1 MKTEEIIFALRCTS
15 SVPQI
20 DHDCGKC
27 PYHEAAVAD
36 GLGEFD
42 GCDVDQVA
50 LDAAD
55 RLEQLKRE
63 QEQER
68 PRPLPLDELQ
78 ETPTNADRIRA
89 MNDEN
94 LCNWLFR
101 RDCTNIAAFLEYGG
115 MGVMNAVQL
124 LEWLKQPAEED
135 SDETD

>member
-36 GLGEFD
+36 GLGEFE

-63 QEQER
+63 QERER
-68 PRPLPLDELQ
+68 PRPLPLDELRKMEGEPVWIVAGDVSWWDIVSFSVQ
-78 ETPTNADRIRA
+78 D
-89 MNDEN
+89 
-94 LCNWLFR
+94 WLYLAR
-101 RDCTNIAAFLEYGG
+101 GEELRYSRYG
-115 MGVMNAVQL
+115 
-124 LEWLKQPAEED
+124 EWLAYRHKPEAYD
-135 SDETD
+135 G